1 MNELLNSNATI
12 ICNNIPIHI
21 NRFEIT
27 EIFSK
32 YGPLLGQGIYFGKK
46 NSNFFFVKYVH
57 LKDAIKAYEN
67 LKNQKECE
75 HDFKLSFSKN
85 DEIKYKALKE
95 IFFIYLKKFMCVIK
109 IQCNKKAIEE
119 LKNIYKQNDELKSQD
134 DIGNYILNE
143 INEQNNEQ
151 LKKKKKEKEME
162 KKKDKSFIL
171 NLLTNIDETKE
182 NEQDIKLKEEL
193 KNYVNLN
200 SLCSYHFDENN
211 KYDNYLTP
219 TFPN

>member
-1 MNELLNSNATI
+1 MKSFYSCALNPFHIKDIMITAVDIVGQAGKPKTITGFQTHVTPVLLSHTDRAEMATEEYI
-12 ICNNIPIHI
+12 
-21 NRFEIT
+21 
-27 EIFSK
+27 S
-32 YGPLLGQGIYFGKK
+32 
-46 NSNFFFVKYVH
+46 V
-57 LKDAIKAYEN
+57 
-67 LKNQKECE
+67 
-75 HDFKLSFSKN
+75 N
-85 DEIKYKALKE
+85 DTLEG
-95 IFFIYLKKFMCVIK
+95 
-109 IQCNKKAIEE
+109 NKKAIEE